1 MLSKPHVNILICSPG
16 RMMEAEYV
24 KSLVATM
31 KNLKNEGVSYL
42 YLSEYSSQ
50 VNAAREATAM
60 GSKFLNAWSKEPL
73 NGEVTYDKMIWID
86 SDISWNIEDFM
97 KLYESKF
104 DIVSGLYFNE
114 EGVPLFTFEENDMY
128 FDHKKLKHKE
138 YPFEVFGV
146 GFGFVAIKSGVFES
160 ISRPWFETEFQKI
173 TNDEGKEM
181 FIPWGEDYS
190 WCVKA
195 KKAGYKIWLDPSIR
209 VGHHKKIRIA
219 Q

>member
-1 MLSKPHVNILICSPG
+1 MSKPHFNILICTPG

-24 KSLVATM
+24 KSLVATLGYLD
-31 KNLKNEGVSYL
+31 KNNISYL
-42 YLSEYSSQ
+42 YLNEYSSQ

-60 GSKFLNAWSKEPL
+60 GSKFLHAWSTEPL
-73 NGEVTYDKMIWID
+73 DGEATYDKMIWID
-86 SDISWNIEDFM
+86 SDISWSVEDFV

-104 DIVSGLYFNE
+104 DIVSGIYFNE
-114 EGVPLFTFEENDMY
+114 EGVPLFTFEKNDIY
-128 FDHKKLKHKE
+128 FDHTKLKYKE

-146 GFGFVAIKSGVFES
+146 GFGFVAVKSGIFEV
-160 ISRPWFETEFQKI
+160 IPRPWFETEFQKI
-173 TNDEGKEM
+173 TNEDGREM

-190 WCVKA
+190 WCIKA
-195 KKAGYKIWLDPSIR
+195 KNAGYKIYLDPSIR